1 MKPEP
6 LDMQPE
12 LPLSCHEFR
21 ILALERVAAARPEGA
36 APVAS
41 AAGHACAECER
52 WVARL
57 ALREGL
63 VRSLPRH
70 LPPEELDSA
79 LAGALEAGARQDR
92 AVAALRSLGRVDP
105 DGELD
110 RAVEAQARAAAQ
122 QERLDDLALRQRAPN
137 VLDRLVA
144 EELADPAKA
153 HVVRQIE
160 NLERQRAPAE
170 LDLRVR
176 YELSRPQPR
185 LTLASRRVVAA
196 WTFAAAAL
204 LAVTIS
210 PLVFRGAG
218 DGPHA
223 PRRFRVEVVESTR
236 DLSPAARA
244 WIETA
249 SSGMLG
255 QHNI

>member
-1 MKPEP
+1 MK
-6 LDMQPE
+6 PE

-21 ILALERVAAARPEGA
+21 ITALEMVERTRP
-36 APVAS
+36 APVS
-41 AAGHACAECER
+41 ATALPPGHACGECER
-52 WVARL
+52 WIARL

-70 LPPEELDSA
+70 LPPEQLDSA
-79 LAGALEAGARQDR
+79 LAEALGVSARQDR
-92 AVAALRSLGRVDP
+92 AVAALRSLGRVNP
-105 DGELD
+105 DAELD

-122 QERLDDLALRQRAPN
+122 QERLDDLALRQRAPG

-153 HVVRQIE
+153 HVARQLE
-160 NLERQRAPAE
+160 NLERGRAPAE
-170 LDLRVR
+170 LELRVR
-176 YELSRPQPR
+176 YELSRPASR
-185 LTLASRRVVAA
+185 SNLASRRVVALWA
-196 WTFAAAAL
+196 FAAAAL
-204 LAVTIS
+204 LAVSVS
-210 PLVFRGAG
+210 PLVFQRAG
-218 DGPHA
+218 DSPRA

-249 SSGMLG
+249 SGGMLS